1 MDSCGANSWLHII
14 LNFTLHY
21 HVVLRVDVDKAK
33 AWTTNDVIAQWSVL
47 FTCPIL
53 IQRYQAS
60 EPLSAAEL
68 DTVHA
73 VVEEW
78 RGRLT
83 SISWYMRCLNEHIA
97 KLANREDHRSG
108 RFWEGRFKSQALL
121 DEVAVLAC
129 MAYVDL
135 NPIRAGMADSPE
147 SSDFTAIQER
157 LGISP
162 PASEISTKSTMK
174 PIPEAP
180 LLAFDGMISDE
191 TTQPCI
197 PFHFADYLELVDWTG
212 RVIRADKRGHI
223 PAQLPPILQRL
234 NIDPKQWLKASE
246 HFERDFYY
254 AIGPISKLNQF
265 CEKLAKHWLHG
276 KMACNALY
284 AKPHPA

>member
-1 MDSCGANSWLHII
+1 MAIDNC
-14 LNFTLHY
+14 T
-21 HVVLRVDVDKAK
+21 
-33 AWTTNDVIAQWSVL
+33 
-47 FTCPIL
+47 
-53 IQRYQAS
+53 
-60 EPLSAAEL
+60 
-68 DTVHA
+68 
-73 VVEEW
+73 
-78 RGRLT
+78 
-83 SISWYMRCLNEHIA
+83 
-97 KLANREDHRSG
+97 G

-129 MAYVDL
+129 MVYVDL

-162 PASEISTKSTMK
+162 SASETPTESLKE

-180 LLAFDGMISDE
+180 LLSFGGMISNE
-191 TTQPCI
+191 TTQSCI

-234 NIDPKQWLKASE
+234 NIDAKQWLTASE

-254 AIGPISKLNQF
+254 AIGPVSKLNEF
-265 CEKLAKHWLHG
+265 CKKLDKYWLHG
-276 KMACNALY
+276 KTACNALY
-284 AKPHPA
+284 ARPHPA